1 MVEVHKAFERFQI
14 MIEEFASSVPPL
26 GRGLCGQRAAVMFKI
41 ELPHPS
47 RQPFPPRYVLLKP
60 VKIIAGE
67 LELHLWAAF
76 NAHMHPP
83 ASL

>member
-14 MIEEFASSVPPL
+14 VIEEFASSVPPL

-41 ELPHPS
+41 ELPTIEQRFLPLC
-47 RQPFPPRYVLLKP
+47 PFEAGQ
-60 VKIIAGE
+60 IIAGE